1 MAKACFR
8 ISQYISLTLVLGAC
22 APLTKVVLL
31 PQADGSSSTVVV
43 KMGKYE
49 QSLNSPYY
57 RAVGQDPMNGTFIG
71 DLATKLYQHVIG
83 EDDKD
88 LKRDFPTEAEIYK
101 TYPQLYASMPPRAS
115 KYVLYFMPGSLTLTP
130 ESQAQLP
137 KILEDA
143 TNRSG
148 ADMVVTGH
156 TDSTGALAANDSL
169 SLTRAKVVAQLLVD
183 KGAVAS
189 RLEAVGRGKRELLV
203 PTADE
208 VDEPKNRRVEI
219 IVR

>member
-1 MAKACFR
+1 MIKLHGCRLFTAA
-8 ISQYISLTLVLGAC
+8 LVVFLGAC

-31 PQADGSSSTVVV
+31 PQADGTASAVLVKSAKSEQLLST
-43 KMGKYE
+43 
-49 QSLNSPYY
+49 PYQ
-57 RAVGQDPMNGTFIG
+57 RVTGQEDKALKL
-71 DLATKLYQHVIG
+71 DATSAADVQK
-83 EDDKD
+83 
-88 LKRDFPTEAEIYK
+88 A
-101 TYPQLYASMPPRAS
+101 YPQLYASMPPRAT
-115 KYVLYFMPGSLTLTP
+115 KYVLNFMPGGTTLTP

-156 TDSTGALAANDSL
+156 TDSTGALAANDTLSL
-169 SLTRAKVVAQLLVD
+169 SRAKVVAQLLVD
-183 KGAVAS
+183 KGAAAS

-208 VDEPKNRRVEI
+208 VDEPQNRRVEI

>member
-1 MAKACFR
+1 MINPSMLRTVAVTLMAVV
-8 ISQYISLTLVLGAC
+8 ISAC

-31 PQADGSSSTVVV
+31 PQADGSASAVLV
-43 KMGKYE
+43 KTAKYE
-49 QSLNSPYY
+49 QLLSTPYARVTAQEDKELKADTTSAADVLKIY
-57 RAVGQDPMNGTFIG
+57 P
-71 DLATKLYQHVIG
+71 KLY
-83 EDDKD
+83 
-88 LKRDFPTEAEIYK
+88 EA
-101 TYPQLYASMPPRAS
+101 MPPRAT
-115 KYVLYFMPGSLTLTP
+115 KYVLNFMPGGTTLTL
-130 ESQAQLP
+130 EAQAQLP

-143 TNRSG
+143 TSRSG

-156 TDSTGALAANDSL
+156 TDSTGALAANDTLSL
-169 SLTRAKVVAQLLVD
+169 SRAKVVAQLLVD

-189 RLEAVGRGKRELLV
+189 RIEAVGRGKRELLV

>member
-1 MAKACFR
+1 MINQSVHRTAVV
-8 ISQYISLTLVLGAC
+8 VLIAAALCAC

-31 PQADGSSSTVVV
+31 PQADGSASAVLV
-43 KMGKYE
+43 KTAKYE
-49 QSLNSPYY
+49 QLLSAPYQ
-57 RAVGQDPMNGTFIG
+57 R
-71 DLATKLYQHVIG
+71 VIAQ
-83 EDDKD
+83 EDKE
-88 LKRDFPTEAEIYK
+88 LKADTTTAAEVQK
-101 TYPQLYASMPPRAS
+101 AYPQLYASMPPRAT
-115 KYVLYFMPGSLTLTP
+115 KYVLNFMPGGTTLTS

-156 TDSTGALAANDSL
+156 TDSTGALAANDTLSL
-169 SLTRAKVVAQLLVD
+169 SRAKVVAQLLID
-183 KGAVAS
+183 KGAAAS
-189 RLEAVGRGKRELLV
+189 RLEAVGRGKRELLI

-208 VDEPKNRRVEI
+208 VDEPQNRRVEI

>member
-1 MAKACFR
+1 MINRTVHRSAAAV
-8 ISQYISLTLVLGAC
+8 LVAAVLGAC

-31 PQADGSSSTVVV
+31 PQADGSASAVLV
-43 KMGKYE
+43 KTAKYE
-49 QSLNSPYY
+49 QLLSTPYQ
-57 RAVGQDPMNGTFIG
+57 RVSAQ
-71 DLATKLYQHVIG
+71 
-83 EDDKD
+83 EDKA
-88 LKRDFPTEAEIYK
+88 LKTDTTTAAEVQK
-101 TYPQLYASMPPRAS
+101 AYPQLYASMPPRAT
-115 KYVLYFMPGSLTLTP
+115 KYVLNFMPGGTTLTP

-156 TDSTGALAANDSL
+156 TDSTGALTANDTLSL
-169 SLTRAKVVAQLLVD
+169 SRAKAVAQLLVD

-208 VDEPKNRRVEI
+208 VDEPQNRRVEI